1 MSGATGPEQEYRQTA
16 GAAEAYRH
24 FLPYLE
30 KAHHTNEHKIRLGL
44 RLMLLLPLLLLAV
57 QLLTGSSRIAFL
69 LIFIFGMFA
78 LAAFLIFTAYA
89 DSQLKKALN
98 EMQTYVPG
106 AGEELGELLVL
117 PENMEARLSELTAA
131 AERVRRQ
138 LARKREKEDGDEDH
152 PDHSQK

>member
-16 GAAEAYRH
+16 EAAEAYRH

-69 LIFIFGMFA
+69 LIWIFGMFA

-98 EMQTYVPG
+98 EMQTYVPE
-106 AGEELGELLVL
+106 AGEELGELLAL

>member
-1 MSGATGPEQEYRQTA
+1 M
-16 GAAEAYRH
+16 
-24 FLPYLE
+24 
-30 KAHHTNEHKIRLGL
+30 
-44 RLMLLLPLLLLAV
+44 

-69 LIFIFGMFA
+69 LIWIFGMFA